1 MLHRAVTIG
10 HNVTMTQMPLEVYD
24 ACVAVVGR
32 EHVLTDPDVTASYS
46 NDWSGRYS
54 GPVLGVLRPS
64 STEQVSELVKICIAA
79 RIPVLPQGGN
89 TGLVG
94 GSVPGHDDPPMM
106 IISTRRLN
114 YLGPVDEL
122 TGQVT
127 VGAGATL
134 ASVHAH
140 ANAAG
145 WNYGVDLASRES
157 CTVGGNIGT
166 NAGGIRVCC
175 YGMTRKQIVGIEVVL
190 PDGSIVSNLS
200 GLIKDNTGY
209 NFPSLFTGSEGTL
222 GVVTAARLGLVRPP
236 RASAVALI
244 GVQSAAHALSIV
256 SAAVPAGSRL
266 LAAEILDAPLLE
278 LIAHGAQL
286 PMPLATPTPHVL
298 LLETESSQSGEVAM
312 ELADD
317 LDVVVATD
325 SSTKARFWRYRELA
339 GETVGHLGLTHR
351 FDVSVPRH
359 RWDEFSNAVG
369 EAVMQLPDVQ
379 HYFSFGH
386 LADGNLHLEVI
397 GPAADDERTDDKVLH
412 IVADFGGSISA
423 EHGVG
428 RQKAKYLHLSRTSPE
443 IAAMRSLKSALDPHW
458 LFNPGALLKVE
469 Q

>member
-1 MLHRAVTIG
+1 MSQPTSVLPVS
-10 HNVTMTQMPLEVYD
+10 VYD
-24 ACVAVVGR
+24 ACVRVVGA
-32 EHVLTDPDVTASYS
+32 EHVLTDPDVTNSYS
-46 NDWSGRYS
+46 RDWSGRYS
-54 GPVLGVLRPS
+54 GAVFGVVRPAT
-64 STEQVSELVKICIAA
+64 TEQVAELVKIFVDA

-94 GSVPGHDDPPMM
+94 GSVPGPHDPPMM
-106 IISTRRLN
+106 IMSTRRLN
-114 YLGPVDEL
+114 TLGEVDQL

-127 VGAGATL
+127 VGSGATL

-140 ANAAG
+140 VNAAG

-157 CTVGGNIGT
+157 CTIGGNIGT

-190 PDGSIVSNLS
+190 PDGSVMSNLS

-209 NFPSLFTGSEGTL
+209 SFPSLFTGSEGTL
-222 GVVTAARLGLVRPP
+222 GIVTAARLALVKPP

-256 SAAVPAGSRL
+256 NSAVPAGSRL

-286 PMPLATPTPHVL
+286 PMPLGTSTPHLL
-298 LLETESSQSGEVAM
+298 LLETESQQLGEVAM
-312 ELADD
+312 NLSDE

-325 SSTKARFWRYRELA
+325 PSTKARFWRYRELA

-359 RWDEFSNAVG
+359 QWDEFS
-369 EAVMQLPDVQ
+369 EAVRVAVLTLPDVQ

-397 GPAADDERTDDKVLH
+397 GPAADDERCDETVLN
-412 IVADFGGSISA
+412 ILSEFGGSISA

-428 RQKAKYLHLSRTSPE
+428 RQKAKYLHLSRSSAD
-443 IAAMRSLKSALDPHW
+443 IAAMRAVKSSFDPHW
-458 LFNPGALLKVE
+458 LFNPGALLQVDPS
-469 Q
+469 